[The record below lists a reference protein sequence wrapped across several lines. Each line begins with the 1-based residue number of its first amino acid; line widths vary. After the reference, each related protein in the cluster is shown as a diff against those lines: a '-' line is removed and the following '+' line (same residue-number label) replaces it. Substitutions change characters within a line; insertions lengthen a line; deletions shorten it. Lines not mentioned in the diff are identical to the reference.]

1 LADIN
6 LLNTLENIHKLV
18 EQLAQA
24 LLDRQLVMATAESC
38 TGGAIAYF
46 LTNLAGSSQWFDRA
60 YVTYSNQAKQ
70 DMLGVSASSLSEHG
84 AVSEQVVEEMARG
97 ALTPDVG
104 LSVAVSGIAG
114 PSGGSETKPVGTV
127 CFAWAY
133 RGNGAHSDSELVLQ
147 CETCHFN
154 GDRQTVRLSSLQH
167 ALQGLLKIIDSK

>member
-1 LADIN
+1 VVELADIN
-6 LLNTLENIHKLV
+6 LLTTLENIQQLV

-24 LLDRQLVMATAESC
+24 LLKRGMMMATAESC
-38 TGGAIAYF
+38 TGGGIAYF

-70 DMLGVSASSLSEHG
+70 EMLGVSTQSLTEHG
-84 AVSEQVVEEMARG
+84 AVSETVAEEMANG
-97 ALTPDVG
+97 ALGDKAS

-114 PSGGSETKPVGTV
+114 PSGGSEAKPVGTV

-133 RGNGAHSDSELVLQ
+133 RQDDGAIRLHH
-147 CETCHFN
+147 ETCHFD
-154 GDRQTVRLSSLQH
+154 GDRQMVRLASLQH